1 MLTDK
6 QKKDFLK
13 GFKLATKK
21 SKTQNELD
29 LYYVDLIK
37 NNSYNNKI
45 AIVVNADNLTEDFND
60 GSILLQKRHSYEE
73 LHLIDNNY
81 TSFRNFV
88 KSYEQNADIPF
99 SIEISNP
106 INYK

>member
-1 MLTDK
+1 MFTNK

-21 SKTQNELD
+21 SKIQNDID
-29 LYYVDLIK
+29 LYYVNLIK
-37 NNSYNNKI
+37 NNSFKNKI
-45 AIVVNADNLTEDFND
+45 AVIVNSDSLTEDFNN
-60 GSILLQKRHSYEE
+60 GSMMLQKRHSKEE
-73 LHLIDNNY
+73 LYLIDNNY

-88 KSYEQNADIPF
+88 KSYEQNADLPF
-99 SIEISNP
+99 SIEIDNP

>member
-1 MLTDK
+1 MFTNK

-21 SKTQNELD
+21 SKIQNDID
-29 LYYVDLIK
+29 LYYVNLIK
-37 NNSYNNKI
+37 NNSFKNKI
-45 AIVVNADNLTEDFND
+45 AVIVNSDSLTEDFNN
-60 GSILLQKRHSYEE
+60 GSMMLQKRHSNEE
-73 LHLIDNNY
+73 LYLIDNNY

-88 KSYEQNADIPF
+88 KSYEQNADLPF
-99 SIEISNP
+99 SIEIDNP

>member
-1 MLTDK
+1 MFTNK

-21 SKTQNELD
+21 SKIQNDID
-29 LYYVDLIK
+29 LYYVNLIK
-37 NNSYNNKI
+37 NNSFKNKI
-45 AIVVNADNLTEDFND
+45 AVIVNSDSLTEDFNN
-60 GSILLQKRHSYEE
+60 GSMMLQKRHSNEE
-73 LHLIDNNY
+73 MYLIDNNY

-88 KSYEQNADIPF
+88 KSYEQNADLPF
-99 SIEISNP
+99 SIEIDNP

>member
-1 MLTDK
+1 MFTEK

-13 GFKLATKK
+13 GFKLATKN
-21 SKTQNELD
+21 SKNQNEID

-37 NNSYNNKI
+37 NNSHKNKI
-45 AIVVNADNLTEDFND
+45 AVVVNADSLTEDFNN
-60 GSILLQKRHSYEE
+60 GSIMLQKRHSYEE

-88 KSYEQNADIPF
+88 KSYEQNADLPF
-99 SIEISNP
+99 SIEIDNP